1 MSLNLFILR
10 HGIAVEHGTPG
21 YASDADR
28 PLTPKGKRQMH
39 KVADA
44 IRAMKLG
51 FDSFLSSPL
60 VRARQTAEIVAT
72 DLKLKKRL
80 DFADELKPGGSVKD
94 LVKKVRSLEP
104 LPENL
109 VLVGH
114 EPYLSELISFFVTGR
129 TDAGFMLKKAGLA
142 KLETD
147 DLRAGKCAT
156 LAWLLTPAQM
166 KLMR

>member
-10 HGIAVEHGTPG
+10 HGIAVEHGAPG
-21 YASDADR
+21 FASDDDR

-39 KVADA
+39 KITAAMRV
-44 IRAMKLG
+44 MKLR
-51 FDSFLSSPL
+51 FDLILSSPL

-80 DFADELKPGGSVKD
+80 DFADALKPGGDVKQ
-94 LVKKVRSLEP
+94 LVKRINELDST
-104 LPENL
+104 PENV

-114 EPYLSELISFFVTGR
+114 EPYLSELISRFVTGR
-129 TDAGFMLKKAGLA
+129 TDAHLALKKGGLV
-142 KLETD
+142 KLETEK
-147 DLRAGKCAT
+147 LRAGKCAT

-166 KLMR
+166 KWMG